1 MDNKL
6 YKAFGVATRNNITK
20 TIVATDLVAR
30 LKQYSKDG
38 FKGIELVETPS
49 PMNKLDGF
57 NWLKTQAIY
66 ADASAKEAI
75 DAKLADLTKL
85 AKSGEVKVQAK
96 APVAKVSTTVKEVA

>member
-38 FKGIELVETPS
+38 FVGIELAETPS

-75 DAKLADLTKL
+75 DTKLNELTKL

-96 APVAKVSTTVKEVA
+96 APKAVAQTTDKVTA